1 MGERG
6 KDPKEKRCGICGK
19 DIYAGEE
26 WAYKRKYHGEK
37 TIWFCSYKC
46 MRAYDATV
54 GEPKKSMEEPEKQP
68 EPPKQPTSRADQAKA
83 LAREILAGR
92 SVIAWL
98 KKEGYKNPHEAYS
111 AVRHYAQT
119 KMPELAETLKPL
131 KDLPKAPPAARTG
144 RPRKPRPVVERV
156 DLVPEVD
163 LGKLPTLEELRE
175 IAEMPEPDPEPVQS
189 IAHVTNAEI
198 EEVMKNMRQRHDN
211 LIVPGAQEAEEQEEP
226 EKPKVDTKVAMEELS
241 KALSDFGNNIF
252 TKEKV
257 LRILDEAA
265 LDCQKDQRIIT
276 MSSSGVKAAMLQ
288 NATVAAENV
297 GIMKLRRRI
306 REILGAED
314 DG

>member
-1 MGERG
+1 MG
-6 KDPKEKRCGICGK
+6 DPKEKTCAICSK
-19 DIYAGEE
+19 EIYAGED
-26 WAYKRKYHGEK
+26 WAYKRRIHGER
-37 TIWFCSYKC
+37 TLWFCSYKH
-46 MRAYDATV
+46 MREYDAKHDGKNAAVVTV
-54 GEPKKSMEEPEKQP
+54 DEVAAAPKE
-68 EPPKQPTSRADQAKA
+68 PTSRADQAKA

-111 AVRHYAQT
+111 AVRRYAQT

-131 KDLPKAPPAARTG
+131 KDLPKAPAAARTG
-144 RPRKPRPVVERV
+144 RPRKQRPVVERV

-163 LGKLPTLEELRE
+163 PGKNGPTLEELRE
-175 IAEMPEPDPEPVQS
+175 IAEMPEPDPEPVQC
-189 IAHVTNAEI
+189 IAHVTDAEI

-211 LIVPGAQEAEEQEEP
+211 LIVPGAQEAEEQKEP
-226 EKPKVDTKVAMEELS
+226 EKPKVDPKAAMEGLS
-241 KALSDFGNNIF
+241 KALSDFGNNVF
-252 TKEKV
+252 TKERV

-306 REILGAED
+306 RKMLGAED
-314 DG
+314 DE

>member
-6 KDPKEKRCGICGK
+6 RDPKEKRCGICGK

-54 GEPKKSMEEPEKQP
+54 GEPKKPTAEPET
-68 EPPKQPTSRADQAKA
+68 EPKTPKEPMSRADQAKA

-144 RPRKPRPVVERV
+144 RPRKYPAKVETV
-156 DLVPEVD
+156 DKVPDV
-163 LGKLPTLEELRE
+163 
-175 IAEMPEPDPEPVQS
+175 EPDLEPVQC
-189 IAHVTNAEI
+189 IAHVTDAEI
-198 EEVMKNMRQRHDN
+198 EEAMKNMRQRHDN
-211 LIVPGAQEAEEQEEP
+211 LIVPGAQEAEEQKEP
-226 EKPKVDTKVAMEELS
+226 EKPKVDTSIAMKELS
-241 KALSDFGNNIF
+241 KAVHKFANSIF
-252 TKEKV
+252 TRDRV
-257 LRILDEAA
+257 LRIVDKAA
-265 LDCQKDQRIIT
+265 LDCMETKRARWGGSTEQQEMLHDTKLNAE
-276 MSSSGVKAAMLQ
+276 GVG
-288 NATVAAENV
+288 V
-297 GIMKLRRRI
+297 MKLRDKI
-306 REILGAED
+306 REMLEAD
-314 DG
+314 DDE